1 MDHLRKKKKRENQEI
16 PEDQKRQNKTDNDP
30 EFLGHSKS
38 SSRKDVYSNTSLSQE
53 IRKNLK

>member
-16 PEDQKRQNKTDNDP
+16 PEDQTKQNKTHNDP